1 MKTDLQTTKNSAK
14 ELLLTAL
21 MFGLIVIAILS
32 GGQLVGVIDL
42 PTRVLP
48 YLGGAL
54 IGYVLVAG
62 AIVTHYCVKFML
74 NKKG

>member
-1 MKTDLQTTKNSAK
+1 MDKQKIK
-14 ELLLTAL
+14 EILLTIL

-32 GGQLVGVIDL
+32 GAHLVGVVDL
-42 PTRVLP
+42 PVRVLP

-54 IGYVLVAG
+54 IGYVLVASS
-62 AIVTHYCVKFML
+62 IVTHYSVKFML